1 MIQVDKYNN
10 DHVSTSQQRDYRSPV
25 NSCKPMKNSVF
36 YNCSGNLLLICK
48 RLLYYLTLLKV
59 IMGGNK
65 RNSSSVHT
73 GLDLLSG
80 PRCQYCSGSV
90 IKPAVSFRGSWMGL
104 ILKCIFTIISHQSQ
118 PMNNVCMCLCF
129 KF

>member
-65 RNSSSVHT
+65 TVLLFT
-73 GLDLLSG
+73 QVWTCCLALDANTVQDL
-80 PRCQYCSGSV
+80 
-90 IKPAVSFRGSWMGL
+90 
-104 ILKCIFTIISHQSQ
+104 
-118 PMNNVCMCLCF
+118 
-129 KF
+129 